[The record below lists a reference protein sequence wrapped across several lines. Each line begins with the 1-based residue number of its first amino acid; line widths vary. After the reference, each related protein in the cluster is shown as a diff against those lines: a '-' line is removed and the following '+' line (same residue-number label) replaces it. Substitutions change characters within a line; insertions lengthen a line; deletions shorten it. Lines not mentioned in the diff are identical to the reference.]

1 MVSLSS
7 RKLLCNNF
15 FHNKILFALFWAG
28 KRKSFLEK
36 LPDGKITN

>member
-15 FHNKILFALFWAG
+15 FHGKILFAHFWAV
-28 KRKSFLEK
+28 KQQNFLEK
-36 LPDGKITN
+36 NTR